1 MAGGR
6 LPGLLFILHAAA
18 RLAAEQEV
26 ENLSGLSPNPEKDIF
41 VVRENRTTCLMA
53 EFAAKFLVPYDV
65 WASNYVDLITEQADI
80 PLSRGAEMKGK
91 CGTNES
97 ELEISWLEQ
106 AYTLKLF
113 FLKEGHNTSRGQE
126 AFWRLG
132 RIQFA
137 YDTSERTYFKD
148 AVSPGKHTANSH
160 RLSALVTPAGKSYE
174 CQAQQTISLISS
186 DHQKSVQLLLSEVRI
201 QPFDITADFVFSEG
215 KAPGEDMFCIPNV
228 LPLPQPL
235 GTSFAQGIW
244 VPPLSQHHL
253 LPPVSCECSLK
264 SLQSLPCLHGF
275 QSLYELSPAVIWSQ
289 CMLSLHVGWL
299 L

>member
-1 MAGGR
+1 MSHREHDAT
-6 LPGLLFILHAAA
+6 PGETAALRALERVATVLHTPCPIC
-18 RLAAEQEV
+18 LV
-26 ENLSGLSPNPEKDIF
+26 NKVTSG
-41 VVRENRTTCLMA
+41 
-53 EFAAKFLVPYDV
+53 
-65 WASNYVDLITEQADI
+65 
-80 PLSRGAEMKGK
+80 PLRQG
-91 CGTNES
+91 
-97 ELEISWLEQ
+97 L
-106 AYTLKLF
+106 TL
-113 FLKEGHNTSRGQE
+113 
-126 AFWRLG
+126 
-132 RIQFA
+132 
-137 YDTSERTYFKD
+137 
-148 AVSPGKHTANSH
+148 AVSAPWPAGKHTANSH

-215 KAPGEDMFCIPNV
+215 KAPGEGMFCIPNT

-253 LPPVSCECSLK
+253 LPPVSFECSLK
-264 SLQSLPCLHGF
+264 SFRSLPCLHGF

-289 CMLSLHVGWL
+289 CVLSLHVGWL

>member
-6 LPGLLFILHAAA
+6 LPGLLFLLHAAA
-18 RLAAEQEV
+18 HLAAEQEV

-53 EFAAKFLVPYDV
+53 EFAAKFIVPYDV

-91 CGTNES
+91 CGTSES

-126 AFWRLG
+126 AFWRLS
-132 RIQFA
+132 RIQFT

-148 AVSPGKHTANSH
+148 AVSPGKHTASSH

-186 DHQKSVQLLLSEVRI
+186 DHQKSVQLLLSEVRV
-201 QPFDITADFVFSEG
+201 QPFDITADFVFSEELAFFIILVWQPHLGSISCACSSARMSKSHAG
-215 KAPGEDMFCIPNV
+215 KRVNDDPVIQAYSRLWKCEGIEPGLASVMCFLTLV
-228 LPLPQPL
+228 AVPLQ
-235 GTSFAQGIW
+235 AI
-244 VPPLSQHHL
+244 
-253 LPPVSCECSLK
+253 
-264 SLQSLPCLHGF
+264 
-275 QSLYELSPAVIWSQ
+275 
-289 CMLSLHVGWL
+289 
-299 L
+299 

>member
-1 MAGGR
+1 MGSS
-6 LPGLLFILHAAA
+6 FILALSCPEETKELAVI
-18 RLAAEQEV
+18 RLLSFFRMPTRTYRYSFTFFSQEV
-26 ENLSGLSPNPEKDIF
+26 ENLSGLSPNPERDIF

-53 EFAAKFLVPYDV
+53 EFAAKFIVPYDV

-97 ELEISWLEQ
+97 ELEISWLER

-113 FLKEGHNTSRGQE
+113 FLKEGHNTSRGPE
-126 AFWRLG
+126 AFWRLS

-148 AVSPGKHTANSH
+148 AVSPGKHTASSH

-215 KAPGEDMFCIPNV
+215 KAWDEN
-228 LPLPQPL
+228 
-235 GTSFAQGIW
+235 
-244 VPPLSQHHL
+244 
-253 LPPVSCECSLK
+253 VSCVSVALYFLEESGSHLYHNAISSLGWVVCDPCRDFNFYEFSSAVW
-264 SLQSLPCLHGF
+264 SLHK
-275 QSLYELSPAVIWSQ
+275 
-289 CMLSLHVGWL
+289 LSLHEH
-299 L
+299 